1 MRPEEARSIL
11 GVDRSATHSDVR
23 RARRRL
29 AGTIHPDVG
38 GDAERMALVNEAVR
52 VLVGSQ
58 TGDGSDGPS
67 TPSRGQDSSRGP
79 DDHGSLRVDRPSFVV
94 DALPAEAFE
103 VLFVAARVL
112 GEVVHD
118 DPPYVLEVHLDDH
131 GFCRLEIVPDA
142 GSSTVSI
149 VTEPGV
155 SAEGV
160 GALFVR
166 TVNDLG
172 PPPP

>member
-1 MRPEEARSIL
+1 MHPEEARSIL

-52 VLVGSQ
+52 VLVGSE
-58 TGDGSDGPS
+58 TSDRVVAPS
-67 TPSRGQDSSRGP
+67 TSPRVQDDRWSVG
-79 DDHGSLRVDRPSFVV
+79 VDRPSFVV

-112 GEVVHD
+112 GEVVDD
-118 DPPYVLEVHLDDH
+118 DPPYLLDVHLDDH

-142 GSSTVSI
+142 GASTVS
-149 VTEPGV
+149 VFTERGV
-155 SAEGV
+155 SAEDV